1 MLRNLSISIYQTLFC
16 LYKVLNV
23 KNVPRVLSTTSTTI
37 STLLLL
43 WILCS
48 KNVMNI
54 SFDKICTHLL
64 PASANVWLASPKAVL
79 NASTLL
85 EHSLPSSKWTELIS
99 FLPHPP
105 LSADIT
111 LSSTNMVSAWPG
123 TMSQGSWYPSPSL
136 LLSGPMSYT
145 SYGCHNIYLTT
156 RWCATPG
163 SDQTRNEKQST
174 RIPFVPSRGYS
185 YTNLYADVEEY
196 GWTYFFST
204 PCEYVFALFCGL
216 RLFNYSGAQLPF
228 SHGLWYL
235 LSVKNDSR

>member
-1 MLRNLSISIYQTLFC
+1 
-16 LYKVLNV
+16 
-23 KNVPRVLSTTSTTI
+23 
-37 STLLLL
+37 
-43 WILCS
+43 
-48 KNVMNI
+48 MNI
-54 SFDKICTHLL
+54 SFDKIYAHLL
-64 PASANVWLASPKAVL
+64 HASANVRLASPKAVL
-79 NASTLL
+79 SASAPLV
-85 EHSLPSSKWTELIS
+85 HDLPTSKWTELIS

-105 LSADIT
+105 LSADFT
-111 LSSTNMVSAWPG
+111 SSSTNMVSAWPG

-136 LLSGPMSYT
+136 LLSEPMSYI

-174 RIPFVPSRGYS
+174 RIPFGDGTHITFVPSRGYS
-185 YTNLYADVEEY
+185 YINLYADVEEY

-216 RLFNYSGAQLPF
+216 RLFSYGGTQLPF
-228 SHGLWYL
+228 AHELWYL